1 VEETPQPKRVPLTV
15 RLLAHL
21 DIGLLIVAL
30 PIFIGAGLPILGW
43 VGGSAAYVIQ
53 KLIGEMLNRSAA
65 QAEDV
70 TGLLGV
76 MVGGVI
82 ARGFFVAL
90 SIFGVGMIKSSAGAS
105 AGFLFLAAFT
115 VYFTMALVLR
125 PYAPQRG
132 TKQ

>member
-1 VEETPQPKRVPLTV
+1 VEEAPQPKSVPLTV

-43 VGGSAAYVIQ
+43 IGGSAAYVLQ
-53 KLIGEMLNRSAA
+53 KAIGVLLNRSAS

-82 ARGFFVAL
+82 ARGFLVAL
-90 SIFGVGMIKSSAGAS
+90 SIFGVGMINGDAGAS

-125 PYAPQRG
+125 PMTTQG
-132 TKQ
+132 KQK

>member
-1 VEETPQPKRVPLTV
+1 VSAAPEPPSLPLAV

-21 DIGLLIVAL
+21 DIGLLLVAL

-43 VGGSAAYVIQ
+43 IGGSVAYCVQ
-53 KLIGEMLNRSAA
+53 KLIGELLNRSAA
-65 QAEDV
+65 QTEDMA
-70 TGLLGV
+70 GFMGV

-90 SIFGVGMIKSSAGAS
+90 AIFGVGIINGDAGAS

-115 VYFTMALVLR
+115 IYFTMALVLR
-125 PYAPQRG
+125 PHAGQRRP
-132 TKQ
+132 K

>member
-1 VEETPQPKRVPLTV
+1 VEETPQPKSVPLSV
-15 RLLAHL
+15 RLLMHL

-43 VGGSAAYVIQ
+43 IGGSAAYIVQ
-53 KLIGEMLNRSAA
+53 KLIGELLNRSAA
-65 QAEDV
+65 QTEDM
-70 TGLLGV
+70 TGFLGV

-90 SIFGVGMIKSSAGAS
+90 SIFGVGMINGDAGAS

-125 PYAPQRG
+125 PHTTQGRRR
-132 TKQ
+132 